1 MFLCLLYNCCIPIFV
16 QGSGHIMIVIVMVS
30 DFKEFIMFSG
40 GGRFIFN
47 HRNKDLR
54 VIKENYE
61 LF

>member
-1 MFLCLLYNCCIPIFV
+1 M